1 MTEKNKLIY
10 QIKKLLLEVE
20 QNQNKQV
27 TADELKKLLALAIE
41 S

>member
-1 MTEKNKLIY
+1 MTAKNKLIY